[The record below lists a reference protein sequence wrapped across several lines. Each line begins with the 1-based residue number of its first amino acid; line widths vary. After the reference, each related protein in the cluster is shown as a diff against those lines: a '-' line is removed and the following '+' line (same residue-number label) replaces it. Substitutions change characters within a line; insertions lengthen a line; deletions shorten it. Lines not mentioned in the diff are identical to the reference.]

1 MPQGDRAPAE
11 QASPAAAEASAD
23 EVPPSLGRFERFAT
37 PVLVGASLVEV
48 LAVWGDS
55 SGYERFLY
63 VASVLALLVRRRWPV
78 AVLVATLPVAATGY
92 LLFPPMAAMY
102 QVARDIRDGRVV
114 GGCAVLLW
122 GAALLAWRPSEFEW
136 WTYELGL
143 VGVMSAALLSAG
155 PSALGRLVRSR
166 RELSVRIAELVASQ
180 ARERELTARAVA
192 AEERA
197 RLARD
202 MHDTVSYKVSLIA
215 VQAGALERT
224 AEEERSRQA
233 ATVMRE
239 LASGTLTELRDL
251 IRVLRTAPDGPER
264 EAGDG
269 LAELPALVRGS
280 GLDVSLDMAGSVAS
294 GGGPVVPDAVSRAAY
309 LTVQEALT
317 NVRKHAP
324 GAAVTVTVA
333 RDDGT
338 GTGTDTDTDTGLW
351 VTVRNGPPP
360 GAQHRSVDEGG
371 DGAAPSWPDGGNGL
385 KGLTERARQ
394 LGGTLS
400 AGPDAE
406 GGFTVRAFLPCTEG
420 TPGPRRL

>member
-1 MPQGDRAPAE
+1 MPRGDRVASE
-11 QASPAAAEASAD
+11 QESPAAAGASAD
-23 EVPPSLGRFERFAT
+23 EVPPSVGCFERFAT
-37 PVLVGASLVEV
+37 PVLLGASLVEI

-55 SGYERFLY
+55 SGYGRFLY
-63 VASVLALLVRRRWPV
+63 VASVLTLLVRRRRPV
-78 AVLVATLPVAATGY
+78 AVLVATLPVATTGY

-239 LASGTLTELRDL
+239 LASGTLAELRDL
-251 IRVLRTAPDGPER
+251 IRVLRAAPDGRER

-280 GLDVSLDMAGSVAS
+280 GLDVSLDMAEPVAS
-294 GGGPVVPDAVSRAAY
+294 GGGPPVPDAVSRAAY

-338 GTGTDTDTDTGLW
+338 GDAGLR
-351 VTVRNGPPP
+351 VTIRNGPPP
-360 GAQHRSVDEGG
+360 GPQNRSAEEGG

-406 GGFTVRAFLPCTEG
+406 GGFTVRAFLPGAEG